1 MLKYALL
8 GFLNYIPMTGYQLKQ
23 TMDTSTTH
31 FWHAKLSQIYGTLKA
46 LEAEGL
52 ITSVVEEQEARPDR
66 RIYTITE
73 AGQRALAEWL
83 SEPLVETELVKS
95 SLLLKL
101 FFSARLDKEAL
112 IAELRLQLN
121 LHGRQ
126 AETYR
131 TESRTV
137 IESIAAQNPAVQ
149 KDAAIWEAT
158 RRFGEMY
165 EEMYAR
171 WLEETIAMIEKNL

>member
-8 GFLNYIPMTGYQLKQ
+8 GFLNYVPMTGYQLKQ
-23 TMDTSTTH
+23 YMDSSTAH

-52 ITSVVEEQEARPDR
+52 ITSVVQEQETRPDR
-66 RIYTITE
+66 RVYTITE
-73 AGQRALAEWL
+73 AGQRAFSEWL
-83 SEPLVETELVKS
+83 NDPLVETEQVKS

-101 FFSARLDKEAL
+101 FFSARLDPETL
-112 IAELRLQLN
+112 IAELRLQHS
-121 LHGRQ
+121 LHRRQ

-131 TESRTV
+131 TETRAV
-137 IESIAAQNPAVQ
+137 IEGIAAQNPEVQ
-149 KDAAIWEAT
+149 KDAILWEAT

-165 EEMYAR
+165 EDMYVR
-171 WLEETIAMIEKNL
+171 WLEETITLIEKGS